1 MKTKRIDSIQI
12 LRALA
17 FLEIFLGHCGVEY
30 GSGSFGVSI
39 FMILSGFCMAI
50 NYLPKAKSSSGGT
63 QNLSPLAC
71 IQNGISKVKKLYAL
85 HLIMLA
91 VTYVVVGMPTSGKA
105 MGRLVADILLVKCWR
120 PHSEDYYSYNGVAWY
135 LSTYMFL
142 CMLAPYVL
150 YLVSKV
156 RKKSQAVGWGIGIYG
171 LMAAIGY
178 YVSVVTIPIG
188 DGFAKWLTYLCPF
201 YRVLDLSIGAL
212 LGWIYLYGGIAEDEK
227 TGKWHLLEVLTLL
240 GVIVFELAY
249 PEFKANYM
257 GLGYT
262 AYWVPV
268 SVLLVLVFAKNTGFI
283 TKMLHCRPLLWL
295 GNISSL
301 TFLIHQIVIRALK
314 MHIHRE
320 MLGGWYLPVI
330 ILLSGAITL
339 AGAQGYLWVER
350 KWKEVR
356 RG

>member
-1 MKTKRIDSIQI
+1 MKRERIDSIQI

-17 FLEIFLGHCGVEY
+17 FLEIFLGHCGMEY

-50 NYLPKAKSSSGGT
+50 NYLPKAKNGGAEK

-71 IQNGISKVKKLYAL
+71 IKNGISKVKKLYVL

-105 MGRLVADILLVKCWR
+105 MARLVTDILLLKCWR

-150 YLVSKV
+150 YLVSKI

-171 LMAAIGY
+171 LMVAVGY

-201 YRVLDLSIGAL
+201 YRVLDLALGVL
-212 LGWIYLYGGIAEDEK
+212 LGWLYLYGGISEDK
-227 TGKWHLLEVLTLL
+227 QAGKWYMLEGLTLL

-249 PEFKANYM
+249 PEFKAKYM

-262 AYWVPV
+262 AFWVPV
-268 SVLLVLVFAKNTGFI
+268 SVLLVLVFAKNRGFL
-283 TKMLHCRPLLWL
+283 TKMLNCKPLLWL

-301 TFLIHQIVIRALK
+301 TFLIHQIVIRGLK
-314 MHIHRE
+314 MHIHRD
-320 MLGGWYLPVI
+320 MLGEWYLPVI
-330 ILLSGAITL
+330 ILLSGLITI
-339 AGAQGYLWVER
+339 AGAQVYLWASKR
-350 KWKEVR
+350 LSMMKK
-356 RG
+356 